1 MKYKSKFKYKENKMS
16 TTRMGIICGIALV
29 VLFAALFTISGMT
42 KIDSGNRG
50 VEVVFGKVSEQTYSE
65 GLYFFN
71 PISTKIIE
79 FNTKENI
86 AEVTESAFSSDVQ
99 QATITVKALVYPD
112 RNIINELYQ
121 NYGQD
126 FMQKLV
132 EPVLVGQIKEVA
144 GKFSAVD
151 MVTKRDAL
159 QQAILK
165 SVSEELAK
173 RSITV
178 TRLDITDLQLR
189 EEFKQAVEAKVIAQ
203 QEAER
208 AKNITV
214 KIEEEAKQKVIAAK
228 AEAESIRIRA
238 NALAQNKSLVQYEL
252 AIRWDGRTPLVVGSS
267 MPLIDLNNITGNI
280 SNGK

>member
-1 MKYKSKFKYKENKMS
+1 MS